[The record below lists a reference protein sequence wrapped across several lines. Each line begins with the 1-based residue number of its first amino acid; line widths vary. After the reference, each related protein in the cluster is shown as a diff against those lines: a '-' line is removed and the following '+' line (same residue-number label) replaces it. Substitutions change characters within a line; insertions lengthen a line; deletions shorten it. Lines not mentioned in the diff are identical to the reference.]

1 MMQQSKSQKIA
12 KECYYIMKKIFS
24 LIIAVA
30 AVIVTL
36 SVNASAFSSNSL
48 ISSKIAG
55 SNIET
60 NILEDD
66 IEYYDFLFGTSNVDI
81 MYEYAIPYYTYNN
94 AISYDELSDVYSF
107 SGNYFVPVTSLS
119 GNFIGFAEYSKT
131 NDGKWEIISTSSGDY
146 YDGLYEAMFTDSIY
160 SGFSSAFL
168 TGDALFNELGIVFD
182 SNTDVFFDY
191 TAYFIDTSSVLATH
205 SVPVYSDYFI
215 NGDAKLTE
223 IANQIT
229 NDPTGEGDA
238 VDGLPEV
245 EDHVF
250 EEKVELSPDEIQD
263 DFPIEEEQEE
273 PPIDNKVSI
282 PEGVLGEGNEFTEVE
297 NPKTGS
303 SSTLPAII
311 AAGTIGISLF
321 LLGKKK

>member
-1 MMQQSKSQKIA
+1 
-12 KECYYIMKKIFS
+12 MKKTFS

-48 ISSKIAG
+48 ISSETAG
-55 SNIET
+55 
-60 NILEDD
+60 
-66 IEYYDFLFGTSNVDI
+66 
-81 MYEYAIPYYTYNN
+81 NN
-94 AISYDELSDVYSF
+94 
-107 SGNYFVPVTSLS
+107 
-119 GNFIGFAEYSKT
+119 
-131 NDGKWEIISTSSGDY
+131 
-146 YDGLYEAMFTDSIY
+146 
-160 SGFSSAFL
+160 
-168 TGDALFNELGIVFD
+168 
-182 SNTDVFFDY
+182 
-191 TAYFIDTSSVLATH
+191 
-205 SVPVYSDYFI
+205 
-215 NGDAKLTE
+215 NGDVKLTE

-245 EDHVF
+245 EDHVV

-273 PPIDNKVSI
+273 PLIDNKVSI

-311 AAGTIGISLF
+311 AAGTIGVSLF

>member
-1 MMQQSKSQKIA
+1 
-12 KECYYIMKKIFS
+12 MKKTFS
-24 LIIAVA
+24 LM
-30 AVIVTL
+30 IVTL

-48 ISSKIAG
+48 ISSETAG
-55 SNIET
+55 
-60 NILEDD
+60 
-66 IEYYDFLFGTSNVDI
+66 
-81 MYEYAIPYYTYNN
+81 NN
-94 AISYDELSDVYSF
+94 
-107 SGNYFVPVTSLS
+107 
-119 GNFIGFAEYSKT
+119 
-131 NDGKWEIISTSSGDY
+131 
-146 YDGLYEAMFTDSIY
+146 
-160 SGFSSAFL
+160 
-168 TGDALFNELGIVFD
+168 
-182 SNTDVFFDY
+182 
-191 TAYFIDTSSVLATH
+191 
-205 SVPVYSDYFI
+205 
-215 NGDAKLTE
+215 NGDVKLTE

-245 EDHVF
+245 EDHVV

-273 PPIDNKVSI
+273 PLIDNKVSI

>member
-1 MMQQSKSQKIA
+1 
-12 KECYYIMKKIFS
+12 MKKIFS

-48 ISSKIAG
+48 ISLEIAG
-55 SNIET
+55 SN
-60 NILEDD
+60 N
-66 IEYYDFLFGTSNVDI
+66 
-81 MYEYAIPYYTYNN
+81 
-94 AISYDELSDVYSF
+94 
-107 SGNYFVPVTSLS
+107 GN
-119 GNFIGFAEYSKT
+119 
-131 NDGKWEIISTSSGDY
+131 
-146 YDGLYEAMFTDSIY
+146 
-160 SGFSSAFL
+160 
-168 TGDALFNELGIVFD
+168 
-182 SNTDVFFDY
+182 
-191 TAYFIDTSSVLATH
+191 
-205 SVPVYSDYFI
+205 
-215 NGDAKLTE
+215 AKLTE

-245 EDHVF
+245 EDHVV

-311 AAGTIGISLF
+311 AVGTIGISLF

>member
-1 MMQQSKSQKIA
+1 
-12 KECYYIMKKIFS
+12 MKKIFS

-48 ISSKIAG
+48 ISLETAG
-55 SNIET
+55 SN
-60 NILEDD
+60 N
-66 IEYYDFLFGTSNVDI
+66 
-81 MYEYAIPYYTYNN
+81 
-94 AISYDELSDVYSF
+94 
-107 SGNYFVPVTSLS
+107 GN
-119 GNFIGFAEYSKT
+119 
-131 NDGKWEIISTSSGDY
+131 
-146 YDGLYEAMFTDSIY
+146 
-160 SGFSSAFL
+160 
-168 TGDALFNELGIVFD
+168 
-182 SNTDVFFDY
+182 
-191 TAYFIDTSSVLATH
+191 
-205 SVPVYSDYFI
+205 
-215 NGDAKLTE
+215 AKLTE

-245 EDHVF
+245 EDHVV
-250 EEKVELSPDEIQD
+250 EEKVELSPDEVFQD

-273 PPIDNKVSI
+273 PLIDNKVSI

>member
-1 MMQQSKSQKIA
+1 
-12 KECYYIMKKIFS
+12 MKKTFS

-48 ISSKIAG
+48 ISSEIAV
-55 SNIET
+55 SN
-60 NILEDD
+60 
-66 IEYYDFLFGTSNVDI
+66 
-81 MYEYAIPYYTYNN
+81 
-94 AISYDELSDVYSF
+94 
-107 SGNYFVPVTSLS
+107 
-119 GNFIGFAEYSKT
+119 
-131 NDGKWEIISTSSGDY
+131 
-146 YDGLYEAMFTDSIY
+146 
-160 SGFSSAFL
+160 
-168 TGDALFNELGIVFD
+168 
-182 SNTDVFFDY
+182 
-191 TAYFIDTSSVLATH
+191 
-205 SVPVYSDYFI
+205 

-223 IANQIT
+223 IT

-245 EDHVF
+245 EDHVV

-303 SSTLPAII
+303 SSILPAII

>member
-1 MMQQSKSQKIA
+1 
-12 KECYYIMKKIFS
+12 MKKIFS

-48 ISSKIAG
+48 ISLEIAV
-55 SNIET
+55 SN
-60 NILEDD
+60 N
-66 IEYYDFLFGTSNVDI
+66 
-81 MYEYAIPYYTYNN
+81 
-94 AISYDELSDVYSF
+94 
-107 SGNYFVPVTSLS
+107 GN
-119 GNFIGFAEYSKT
+119 
-131 NDGKWEIISTSSGDY
+131 
-146 YDGLYEAMFTDSIY
+146 
-160 SGFSSAFL
+160 
-168 TGDALFNELGIVFD
+168 
-182 SNTDVFFDY
+182 
-191 TAYFIDTSSVLATH
+191 
-205 SVPVYSDYFI
+205 
-215 NGDAKLTE
+215 AKLTE
-223 IANQIT
+223 IT

-245 EDHVF
+245 EDHVV

>member
-1 MMQQSKSQKIA
+1 
-12 KECYYIMKKIFS
+12 MKKTFS

-48 ISSKIAG
+48 ISSETAG
-55 SNIET
+55 
-60 NILEDD
+60 
-66 IEYYDFLFGTSNVDI
+66 
-81 MYEYAIPYYTYNN
+81 NN
-94 AISYDELSDVYSF
+94 
-107 SGNYFVPVTSLS
+107 
-119 GNFIGFAEYSKT
+119 
-131 NDGKWEIISTSSGDY
+131 
-146 YDGLYEAMFTDSIY
+146 
-160 SGFSSAFL
+160 
-168 TGDALFNELGIVFD
+168 
-182 SNTDVFFDY
+182 
-191 TAYFIDTSSVLATH
+191 
-205 SVPVYSDYFI
+205 
-215 NGDAKLTE
+215 NGDVKLTE

-245 EDHVF
+245 EDHVV

-273 PPIDNKVSI
+273 PLIDNKVSI